1 MKNIIDS
8 HVHLDLI
15 AHHHPHRLKW
25 LKENDCSVVS
35 WSYFA
40 EVPSVPKLK
49 ECLAAKAQCINK
61 LSAEGLACY
70 YLAGIHP
77 RSIPPDLHPEQIKSL
92 LKPYLDDPL
101 CKGIGEIGLE
111 TGKPREQEIFMAQLE
126 LGRILPQHGK
136 SIGIHT
142 PRSNK
147 SHITST
153 TLDILN
159 QFHDISSLLVI
170 DHCTIDTIDAV
181 LNAGFWAGVTLSPPK
196 TSWDELKRIAAMN
209 SDQIDRIMCN
219 TDSGS
224 VFFEDVVQFS
234 HSDNMSE
241 AVRTKLFYDNAAQCF
256 TI

>member
-1 MKNIIDS
+1 
-8 HVHLDLI
+8 
-15 AHHHPHRLKW
+15 
-25 LKENDCSVVS
+25 
-35 WSYFA
+35 
-40 EVPSVPKLK
+40 
-49 ECLAAKAQCINK
+49 
-61 LSAEGLACY
+61 
-70 YLAGIHP
+70 
-77 RSIPPDLHPEQIKSL
+77 
-92 LKPYLDDPL
+92 
-101 CKGIGEIGLE
+101 
-111 TGKPREQEIFMAQLE
+111 MAQLE

-170 DHCTIDTIDAV
+170 DHCTIDSIGAV
-181 LNAGFWAGVTLSPPK
+181 LNAGFWAGVTVSPPK
-196 TSWDELKRIAAMN
+196 TSWDELKRIVAMN
-209 SDQIDRIMCN
+209 SHQIDHIMCN

-241 AVRTKLFYDNAAQCF
+241 AVRTKLFYNNAAQFF
-256 TI
+256 TIYRSNVQKLFNPLMNRQIISL